1 MDFSECTTWIWEK
14 RDCNCSKR
22 RCRQSQRTP
31 LAKRR
36 WQFLKE
42 WSLMVERCSRGPERS
57 LTVGKLHD
65 FLQLLWENPI
75 GFCALWMAVLFSP
88 LFSVSLKGLIVS
100 FQCQRFEPLHVFLW
114 NRDPLP
120 LWNVPHGIH
129 RGLHRD
135 YMTFFTFYD
144 GLSPG
149 SSIPSSRNA
158 PCITFVPILWSLLPS
173 LSNGPFPNWWVRLR
187 SNGLWVTI
195 GECQFDILGMPFANT
210 PSLKKIGENLHIG
223 FAPSVTASGMSS
235 WSLEVEDGR
244 ILHFI
249 LL

>member
-1 MDFSECTTWIWEK
+1 MDFSECAFWFGK
-14 RDCNCSKR
+14 KDCNCSKR
-22 RCRQSQRTP
+22 PCRQSQRTP

-65 FLQLLWENPI
+65 FLQLLWENWI
-75 GFCALWMAVLFSP
+75 GFCALWMAVLFT
-88 LFSVSLKGLIVS
+88 LFHLKAWLCHFSVNALNPSC
-100 FQCQRFEPLHVFLW
+100 F
-114 NRDPLP
+114 
-120 LWNVPHGIH
+120 HGIGILCLYEMS
-129 RGLHRD
+129 RTAPFSCQPGDRV
-135 YMTFFTFYD
+135 
-144 GLSPG
+144 PG

-158 PCITFVPILWSLLPS
+158 PCITFVRISWSLLPS
-173 LSNGPFPNWWVRLR
+173 LSSCPFPNWWVRLR

-195 GECQFDILGMPFANT
+195 GECQFDILGMPFANM
-210 PSLKKIGENLHIG
+210 PSLKKIGENPHIG
-223 FAPSVTASGMSS
+223 FAPSVTASGMSN